1 MSIAKDNALQSVAR
15 NCRNEMLTTKCM
27 DERTKI
33 INKWL
38 DKLAGWQI
46 SKTQLQVRI
55 YQLTKQD
62 S

>member
-1 MSIAKDNALQSVAR
+1 MKIEKENAIQNVAR

-27 DERTKI
+27 DKRTKI

-38 DKLAGWQI
+38 YKLEGWKI